1 MHRKTFTNLN
11 LMSENNTQTCH
22 SIERKNQDLT
32 IKKSGSGG
40 KKSGSWSYRL
50 QKEITHPKK
59 ECFELSD
66 KFVCVVFMSSL
77 SVCVCVCV
85 FQPFVFF
92 KFRNKTK
99 TQDFHTWNLEIGRL
113 LGLY

>member
-1 MHRKTFTNLN
+1 MN

-22 SIERKNQDLT
+22 SIERQNQDLT
-32 IKKSGSGG
+32 NKKPGSGG

-66 KFVCVVFMSSL
+66 QFIGVLFMSFL
-77 SVCVCVCV
+77 SVCVCVSTY
-85 FQPFVFF
+85 FF
-92 KFRNKTK
+92 F
-99 TQDFHTWNLEIGRL
+99 
-113 LGLY
+113 